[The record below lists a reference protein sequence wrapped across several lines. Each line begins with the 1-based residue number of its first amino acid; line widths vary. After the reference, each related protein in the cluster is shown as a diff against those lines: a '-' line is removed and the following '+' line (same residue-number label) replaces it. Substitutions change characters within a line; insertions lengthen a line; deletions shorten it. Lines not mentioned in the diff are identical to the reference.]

1 MQAGGALE
9 AWEEDFR
16 DVIEQSVKETTG
28 IGNLAGATD
37 DQLMEGFDAVLTG
50 DKKDQ
55 FTVFATK
62 VLESQQEAIEA
73 VANGHFEIPTERG
86 PLSQTFMRFRRTPAD
101 IQEQPFIPITRS
113 TNAAGQSE
121 VAGDIHNGGGWLR
134 RFARDP
140 VGFIG
145 NDAPSAQR
153 RSLREAGRLEQHM
166 KHAFF
171 IDDNA
176 IRVDDP
182 LINRP
187 GQPPRHLSDSQKRY
201 LENLQF
207 LGYVPV
213 GERITGKAKEDLEAE
228 ATRIVRARMNVYD
241 AHGQL
246 LNGENLNLLQ
256 RDPGGAINEAA
267 VSNRV
272 ISLARHGLD
281 GVEMR
286 VGHEP
291 NRNAFLETVIQ
302 RIRTDT
308 EADVRNSLK
317 EKVTLPIVDDQISI
331 LEQQT
336 QPRALVKAET
346 DRIAALSGEKDAYA
360 ADRALVDQMR
370 ASQGTVANLDREI
383 ALLNGQIA
391 PDALVFSNPDA
402 NNPNTIAHFERQNR
416 TETTAI
422 AGLEKRI
429 GTANQQLADL
439 RAALRDSKANTAAIT
454 PQIDAINQQLNNPGG
469 LEEQLQTARTNNQTT
484 QDEIARRRDVVNQNQ
499 ALMTEL
505 STKNT
510 QRTEEIRKQADIQSK
525 LNNAKKMDGV
535 TARYPAGASMDVV
548 TAEINNVVKN
558 NETAVATIESS
569 AKPDRFKMRQLEALR
584 TFRDGIAQPTADED
598 IQNRAAQRVT
608 GIEASMMIQQA
619 ERTYPGLN
627 ATYLRT
633 MMVLFGERVTSDTAD
648 GRELFQRG
656 SQLMTPENFQTLV
669 NSYGG
674 GVIADVEDINPDF
687 INHVIDDMHARAR
700 ARTLGQMEPAHEQR
714 MRQIE
719 TIVPSDIAAE
729 RTNLSAEETTAL
741 NNYDTQIN
749 VRRDQIRGIVNAAR
763 ALGPPPMDW
772 NDIATRLNDR
782 YFNGEVVYSGTG
794 IEQMANASAATG
806 RNEYQVMMP
815 NRNTLQQLNEL
826 IAVDRERE
834 SQQLFLAA
842 SEQLI
847 ADPVLFDQIRDR
859 VQSGENIERVM
870 ADPTFFAERENL
882 RRAMNIAHSGNT
894 ILAGLAYILTPQ
906 RFGQMELGLRQNRS
920 LIESLSGLDPAGQA
934 DAVGFIQEIA
944 QLAGGMSL
952 QTIEQNNGVMAAAAA
967 RARVRRPALSPGG
980 AIDNTLIRVIEA
992 ARGTENRLR
1001 LDQVI
1006 QRYSRLFPHYEDI
1019 DDLTAKIVYDSRLQG
1034 NLYYAKM
1041 LAQEVIKYREAN
1053 GTP

>member
-1 MQAGGALE
+1 
-9 AWEEDFR
+9 
-16 DVIEQSVKETTG
+16 
-28 IGNLAGATD
+28 
-37 DQLMEGFDAVLTG
+37 
-50 DKKDQ
+50 
-55 FTVFATK
+55 
-62 VLESQQEAIEA
+62 
-73 VANGHFEIPTERG
+73 
-86 PLSQTFMRFRRTPAD
+86 
-101 IQEQPFIPITRS
+101 
-113 TNAAGQSE
+113 
-121 VAGDIHNGGGWLR
+121 
-134 RFARDP
+134 
-140 VGFIG
+140 
-145 NDAPSAQR
+145 
-153 RSLREAGRLEQHM
+153 
-166 KHAFF
+166 
-171 IDDNA
+171 
-176 IRVDDP
+176 
-182 LINRP
+182 
-187 GQPPRHLSDSQKRY
+187 
-201 LENLQF
+201 
-207 LGYVPV
+207 
-213 GERITGKAKEDLEAE
+213 
-228 ATRIVRARMNVYD
+228 
-241 AHGQL
+241 
-246 LNGENLNLLQ
+246 
-256 RDPGGAINEAA
+256 
-267 VSNRV
+267 
-272 ISLARHGLD
+272 
-281 GVEMR
+281 
-286 VGHEP
+286 
-291 NRNAFLETVIQ
+291 
-302 RIRTDT
+302 
-308 EADVRNSLK
+308 
-317 EKVTLPIVDDQISI
+317 
-331 LEQQT
+331 
-336 QPRALVKAET
+336 
-346 DRIAALSGEKDAYA
+346 
-360 ADRALVDQMR
+360 
-370 ASQGTVANLDREI
+370 
-383 ALLNGQIA
+383 
-391 PDALVFSNPDA
+391 
-402 NNPNTIAHFERQNR
+402 
-416 TETTAI
+416 
-422 AGLEKRI
+422 
-429 GTANQQLADL
+429 
-439 RAALRDSKANTAAIT
+439 
-454 PQIDAINQQLNNPGG
+454 
-469 LEEQLQTARTNNQTT
+469 
-484 QDEIARRRDVVNQNQ
+484 
-499 ALMTEL
+499 
-505 STKNT
+505 
-510 QRTEEIRKQADIQSK
+510 
-525 LNNAKKMDGV
+525 
-535 TARYPAGASMDVV
+535 MDVV